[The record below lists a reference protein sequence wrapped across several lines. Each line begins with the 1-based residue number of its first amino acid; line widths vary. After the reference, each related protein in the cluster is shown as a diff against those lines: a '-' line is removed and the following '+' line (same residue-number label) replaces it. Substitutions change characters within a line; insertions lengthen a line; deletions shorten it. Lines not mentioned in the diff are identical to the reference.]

1 MKGGEQKA
9 MEEKYSY
16 RSGQHRLVIE
26 NREHLEITG
35 VLHVDSFDDE
45 EIIME
50 TELGLLAVRGEK
62 MHIKHLNLDE
72 GEISIDGFLLELAY
86 AENKQTRERG
96 KSFLERL
103 FR

>member
-16 RSGQHRLVIE
+16 RSGQHRLTIE

-50 TELGLLAVRGEK
+50 TELGLLAAHGEK

>member
-1 MKGGEQKA
+1 LKGGEQKA

-16 RSGQHRLVIE
+16 RSGQHRLTIE

>member
-1 MKGGEQKA
+1 

-16 RSGQHRLVIE
+16 RSGQHRLTIE

-35 VLHVDSFDDE
+35 VLYVDSLMMRRSSRRRCWGYSGEVKRCISSISTSMRGDLHRRLPS
-45 EIIME
+45 
-50 TELGLLAVRGEK
+50 ELL
-62 MHIKHLNLDE
+62 
-72 GEISIDGFLLELAY
+72 Y